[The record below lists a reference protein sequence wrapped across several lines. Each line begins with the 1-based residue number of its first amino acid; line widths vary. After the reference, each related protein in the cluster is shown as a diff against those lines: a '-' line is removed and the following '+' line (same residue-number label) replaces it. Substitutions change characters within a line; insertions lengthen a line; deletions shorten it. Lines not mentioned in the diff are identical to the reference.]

1 MMETVQGILTGYL
14 LNNNNTL
21 LKYQYSTMDY
31 SDHLAMIIY
40 PRTCN
45 GGDAYTA
52 SLD

>member
-1 MMETVQGILTGYL
+1 MMEMIQGILTGYL
-14 LNNNNTL
+14 LNNNNTSL
-21 LKYQYSTMDY
+21 EYQYSKMDY
-31 SDHLAMIIY
+31 PDRLAMIIC